1 MKARSVETREAK
13 FIHFIYTGH
22 SNWAVSFQIMDDD
35 KVYVLD
41 SLYNYFSVSM
51 KMQMSQIYGKS
62 RNTQNT
68 HLNLTNNCLVVTA
81 GSLSLQI
88 LKSNCFGG
96 YDEIIKH
103 RTIAWE
109 FKQCEIMCRL
119 ANLSAKFAILT
130 LSNKTQKW
138 TAIKIMHVS

>member
-1 MKARSVETREAK
+1 
-13 FIHFIYTGH
+13 
-22 SNWAVSFQIMDDD
+22 MDDD

-68 HLNLTNNCLVVTA
+68 LNVGIPSKFNKQLL
-81 GSLSLQI
+81 GSDCGLFVIANLEEYCI
-88 LKSNCFGG
+88 GG

-119 ANLSAKFAILT
+119 ANFFFSLRAI
-130 LSNKTQKW
+130 
-138 TAIKIMHVS
+138 